1 MRERSSSEFVGH
13 RVPEG
18 QSPLARR
25 FQRRGKNVLRPV
37 PLGTAEG
44 SAVPPALRRHA
55 SNPALEAPG
64 YWRLS
69 LRDTWSRYIFV
80 FCFLIVLTATSA
92 AQTNAAVSFEMP
104 KSHNPISAYS
114 PSHAPEPE
122 LTNSPRL
129 NQLIRDGKLYLSL
142 KDAIRLAMEN
152 NLDIAIARYNLPIA
166 DMDILRTKAGGVFR
180 GVNAGFVQG
189 TPGGGVGGFG
199 TGAPG
204 AGAGGT
210 TAGAGGA
217 GAGAS
222 GLVQS
227 TLGVGTAV
235 PSYDPTI
242 VASVGAEHQTT
253 PLANQRIYGVP
264 LLQLNTGQAN
274 FGFTQAFATGSSI
287 SFEFNNNR
295 QTTNSPFFNL
305 SPDLG
310 SMYRF
315 SFQQQLLSGFGFG
328 PNLRYLRIAKNNKKI
343 SDIAFKDQV
352 MATVTQIQNIY
363 WDLVNAYEQS
373 QVNEQSLAFAQQSL
387 DNAKKQFQLQS
398 IPAMDVMRAEAEVS
412 KRDQDLTVARTSLQL
427 QELLMKNALTKS
439 LDDPVLESVSVV
451 PTYTLQSSQVA
462 PPGENVQDLIQ
473 QALHD
478 RPELFE
484 SDVDLANRQISR
496 KAARNALL
504 PSLSLA
510 AFYGG
515 SGLAGPLNPVYNV
528 PGVPNASTV
537 PTDFSGALGNAFNNT
552 APDYYVGFNL
562 NIPIRNRVAKAD
574 QYRSELEYRQ
584 AQLRREELRKQI
596 RIEVRNAEYALEQTA
611 ARVEAARK
619 SRDLAQRTFEITQK
633 EQTLGAGST
642 FQTMTAQRDLALA
655 ELDLVTATT
664 TYQKAKVELDRA
676 TGTTLEHNGIQIAD
690 AIKGT
695 VSAVSTQA
703 P

>member
-1 MRERSSSEFVGH
+1 MPGDAGAPKIPTRANYSANFSLPSS
-13 RVPEG
+13 RN
-18 QSPLARR
+18 PL
-25 FQRRGKNVLRPV
+25 
-37 PLGTAEG
+37 
-44 SAVPPALRRHA
+44 
-55 SNPALEAPG
+55 
-64 YWRLS
+64 
-69 LRDTWSRYIFV
+69 
-80 FCFLIVLTATSA
+80 
-92 AQTNAAVSFEMP
+92 
-104 KSHNPISAYS
+104 SAYA
-114 PSHAPEPE
+114 PSSAPEPQ
-122 LTNSPRL
+122 LTNSPDL

-142 KDAIRLAMEN
+142 KDAIRLALEN

-166 DMDILRTKAGGVFR
+166 DMDILRTRAGGVFR
-180 GVNAGFVQG
+180 GVNAGVVQG

-235 PSYDPTI
+235 PSYDPSI
-242 VASVGAEHQTT
+242 VGSVGAEHQTT

-264 LLQLNTGQAN
+264 LLQLNTGVAN
-274 FGFTQAFATGSSI
+274 FSFAQAFATGSSV

-305 SPDLG
+305 SPALG
-310 SMYRF
+310 AMYRF

-373 QVNEQSLAFAQQSL
+373 QVNEQSLAFAQHSL
-387 DNAKKQFQLQS
+387 DNAKKQLQLQS

-451 PTYTLQSSQVA
+451 PTDTLQSSQVA
-462 PPGENVQDLIQ
+462 PTGENVQDLIQ
-473 QALHD
+473 RALHD
-478 RPELFE
+478 RPELSE
-484 SDVDLANRQISR
+484 SDVDLVNRQISR

-504 PSLSLA
+504 PSLSLL

-515 SGLAGPLNPVYNV
+515 SGLAGPLNPAYNV
-528 PGVPNASTV
+528 PGVPNSSNV
-537 PTDFSGALGNAFNNT
+537 PADFSGALGNAFNNT

-574 QYRSELEYRQ
+574 QFRSELEYRQ
-584 AQLRREELRKQI
+584 AELRREELRKQI

-619 SRDLAQRTFEITQK
+619 ARDLAQRTFEITQK

-642 FQTMTAQRDLALA
+642 YQTMTAQRDLALA
-655 ELDLVTATT
+655 ELDLVTAMTV
-664 TYQKAKVELDRA
+664 YQKARIEVDRA
-676 TGTTLEHNGIQIAD
+676 TGSTLEHNGIAIQD
-690 AIKGT
+690 AINGSI
-695 VSAVSTQA
+695 SAQV